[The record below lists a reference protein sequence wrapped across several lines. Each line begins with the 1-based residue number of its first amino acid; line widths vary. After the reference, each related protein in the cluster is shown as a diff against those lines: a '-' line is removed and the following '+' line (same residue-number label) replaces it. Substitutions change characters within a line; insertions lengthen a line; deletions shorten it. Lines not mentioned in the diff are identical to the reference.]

1 MSELKV
7 LKLVPIAEA
16 QAAAAAAADKAA
28 AAEKKRGTLIT
39 SRLVPRPAPKP
50 VAPVEPTPALKLEVQ
65 QEPKRTAPPVTQ
77 PLRVNEPR
85 RGNKKKRSASP
96 QAQPVRGERPRLSR
110 EEMVDLYRTM
120 YLSRK
125 LDDKEI
131 QLKNQNKI
139 FFQISGAGHEA
150 ILVAAGKLLKP
161 GHDWFYPY
169 YRDRALCLQLGMTP
183 LEQLLSAVGAEADP
197 NSHGRQMPSH
207 WGHTKL
213 NIVSQS
219 SPTGTQLLQAVG
231 CAEAAYRFK
240 LIKELR
246 SRASNFRKDEVVYVS
261 IGDGTTSEGEFW
273 EALNTACNLKL
284 PVLFLVEDNGYAI
297 SVPVEVQT
305 AGGDVSRLVEKFP
318 NLYLQRCDG
327 TDMLQSLDT
336 MHRAVQYC
344 RSRRGPALIHAKVIR
359 PYSHSLSDDERLYR
373 SEDERAADALR
384 DPVKRFGQL
393 LIDENIAD
401 DEQLQK
407 LNADVDALVNEAA
420 DEALAS
426 PQPAPETAKL
436 YVYSPDVDPTAKEF
450 DTEEGAELSGNP
462 GTMVD
467 LINRCLHTEMAR
479 DPRIVV
485 FGEDV
490 ADCSRE
496 ESLEKVKGKGGV
508 FKVTANLQRKFGS
521 ARVFNSPLA
530 EANIV
535 GRAIGMATRGL
546 KPVVEIQFFD
556 YIWPAMHQI
565 RNELAVLRWR
575 SSNDWKSPVVMR
587 VPVGGYLKGGAVY
600 HSQSGVST
608 FTQIPGLRVIYPS
621 NALDANGLLRTAI
634 RADDPVLFLEHKHL
648 YRQAYNKSQYPP
660 DDFMIPFGKAKTV
673 REGKD
678 ISIITY
684 GALVQRSVVAAK
696 QAEQQG
702 ISVEIVD
709 LRSLQPYDWNAITE
723 TVKKTNRVIVAH
735 EDSLSFGYGAEIAAR
750 ISDEL
755 FEHLDAPVR
764 RVAAM
769 DTFVA
774 YAPQLEDVILPQ
786 VADVAQAINELHSY

>member
-1 MSELKV
+1 MKTDTKV
-7 LKLVPIAEA
+7 LKLVRKSPTVGSESALE
-16 QAAAAAAADKAA
+16 
-28 AAEKKRGTLIT
+28 T
-39 SRLVPRPAPKP
+39 SSAVD
-50 VAPVEPTPALKLEVQ
+50 EVT
-65 QEPKRTAPPVTQ
+65 E
-77 PLRVNEPR
+77 
-85 RGNKKKRSASP
+85 ASP
-96 QAQPVRGERPRLSR
+96 RAVSAVSKEQQLPDHKLLL
-110 EEMVDLYRTM
+110 EMYRTM
-120 YLSRK
+120 YISRR

-131 QLKNQNKI
+131 QLKGQNRI
-139 FFQISGAGHEA
+139 YFQISGAGHEA
-150 ILVAAGKLLKP
+150 VLAAAGVVLKP

-231 CAEAAYRFK
+231 CAEANYRFH
-240 LIKELR
+240 LIPELKKR
-246 SRASNFRKDEVVYVS
+246 IKGFHDDEVTYVS
-261 IGDGTTSEGEFW
+261 VGEGTTSEGEFW

-284 PVLFLVEDNGYAI
+284 PVVFLVEDNGYAI

-305 AGGDVSRLVEKFP
+305 AGGDVSRLVEGFP
-318 NLYLQRCDG
+318 SLYLQRCDG
-327 TDMLQSLDT
+327 TDAIESLET
-336 MHRAVQYC
+336 MRRAVDYC
-344 RSRRGPALIHAKVIR
+344 RQRKGPALVHAKVIR
-359 PYSHSLSDDERLYR
+359 PYSHSLSDDEKLYR
-373 SEDERAADALR
+373 PDEERATDAER
-384 DPVKRFGQL
+384 DPVKRFGAL
-393 LIDENIAD
+393 LIDSGVIDQNG
-401 DEQLQK
+401 LQK
-407 LNADVDALVNEAA
+407 IKDEADREVNEAA
-420 DEALAS
+420 DLALAS
-426 PQPAPETAKL
+426 AQPAPETATN
-436 YVYSPDVDPTAKEF
+436 YIFSPDVDPTSKEF
-450 DTEEGAELSGNP
+450 DTEDGAELSGNM

-467 LINRCLHTEMAR
+467 LINRTLHTEMAR

-496 ESLEKVKGKGGV
+496 QYLETVKGKGGV
-508 FKVTANLQRKFGS
+508 FKVTANLQRNFGG

-565 RNELAVLRWR
+565 RNELALLRWR
-575 SSNDWKSPVVMR
+575 SSNDWKAPLVMR

-634 RADDPVLFLEHKHL
+634 RCDDPVLFLEHKHL
-648 YRQAYNKSQYPP
+648 YRQAYNKSAYPGA
-660 DDFMIPFGKAKTV
+660 DFMIPFGKAKKI

-678 ISIITY
+678 LTIVTY
-684 GALVQRSVVAAK
+684 GALVQRSLVAAK
-696 QAEQQG
+696 QVEQEG
-702 ISVEIVD
+702 ISVEIID
-709 LRSLQPYDWNAITE
+709 LRSLAPYDWEAIAE
-723 TVKKTNRVIVAH
+723 SVKRTNRVIVAH

-750 ISDEL
+750 IAAEL
-755 FEHLDAPVR
+755 FEYLDAPVK
-764 RVAAM
+764 RVCAL

-774 YAPQLEDVILPQ
+774 YAPQLEDAILPQ
-786 VADVAQAINELHSY
+786 PADVAKAIAELKAY